1 MSAKKITARRIE
13 RSKYTVY
20 LKKAE
25 EFHQTMLQAEKE
37 KRWNAVGLNAV
48 HCAISA
54 CDAISVFHLGLRSSS
69 EYHED
74 AVNLL
79 SSVSNIPDA
88 GQKSKTL
95 SNILAKKNLVEY
107 EDRDFLENE
116 AKSLIKI
123 TTRFFDWV
131 KSKIGR

>member
-1 MSAKKITARRIE
+1 MTAKKIKTRKIE
-13 RSKYTVY
+13 RSKYVVY

-25 EFHQTMLQAEKE
+25 EFYRTMLEAKRE

-54 CDAISVFHLGLRSSS
+54 CDAILVFYLGIRSSS
-69 EYHED
+69 EQHED
-74 AVNLL
+74 VINLL
-79 SSVSNIPDA
+79 SSISNISN
-88 GQKSKTL
+88 GTEKSKTL
-95 SNILAKKNLVEY
+95 ANILAKKNLVEY

-116 AKSLIKI
+116 AETLTKL

-131 KSKIGR
+131 KDRLQ

>member
-1 MSAKKITARRIE
+1 MTAKKIKTRKIE
-13 RSKYTVY
+13 RSKYRVY

-25 EFHQTMLQAEKE
+25 EFYYTMLEAKKE

-54 CDAISVFHLGLRSSS
+54 CDAILVFHLGIRSSS
-69 EYHED
+69 EQHED
-74 AVNLL
+74 VVSLL
-79 SSVSNIPDA
+79 SSISNIPD
-88 GQKSKTL
+88 GTEKSKAL
-95 SNILAKKNLVEY
+95 ASILAKKNLVEY

-116 AKSLIKI
+116 AETLVKL

-131 KSKIGR
+131 KDRLR

>member
-1 MSAKKITARRIE
+1 MSARNITVRGIE

-20 LKKAE
+20 LKKSE

-37 KRWNAVGLNAV
+37 RRWNAVGLNAV

-54 CDAISVFHLGLRSSS
+54 CDAILVFHLGLRSSS

-74 AVNLL
+74 AVSLL

-116 AKSLIKI
+116 AQSLIKI

-131 KSKIGR
+131 ISKIGR

>member
-1 MSAKKITARRIE
+1 MSAEKISVRRIE

-74 AVNLL
+74 AVSLL
-79 SSVSNIPDA
+79 SSVSNITDA

-116 AKSLIKI
+116 ARSLVKI

-131 KSKIGR
+131 KSKIGK